1 MVETLGPSVLPY
13 LPKALEQLLAD
24 SEVRK
29 TVKHMIM
36 AVVLRTRIA
45 LPIVNLSDSNWGEF
59 VYQGKGK
66 ILSVAAGQI
75 L

>member
-1 MVETLGPSVLPY
+1 M
-13 LPKALEQLLAD
+13 
-24 SEVRK
+24 RK

-59 VYQGKGK
+59 VYQGNLKV
-66 ILSVAAGQI
+66 LYVAAGQI